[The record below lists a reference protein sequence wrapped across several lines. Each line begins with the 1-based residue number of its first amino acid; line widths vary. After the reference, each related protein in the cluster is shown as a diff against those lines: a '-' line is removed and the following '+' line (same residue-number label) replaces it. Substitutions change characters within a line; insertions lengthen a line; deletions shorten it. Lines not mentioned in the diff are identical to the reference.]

1 MAIKCPK
8 CNSENVD
15 KKNYATKTLAAV
27 GGLAA
32 GIAVGAKAFDAIS
45 DDSGTDGSLLT
56 ATGLVITGG
65 IIGAAMGA
73 AVGGVT
79 AGAMLGSH
87 IDEKIMDNF
96 ICLKCDY
103 TFSNA

>member
-1 MAIKCPK
+1 MIIKCPK
-8 CNSENVD
+8 CSSENVD
-15 KKNYATKTLAAV
+15 KKNYATKGLAAI

-32 GIAVGAKAFDAIS
+32 GLAVGAKAFDAVS

-56 ATGLVITGG
+56 ASRFVITGG
-65 IIGAAMGA
+65 VIGAAIGA

-79 AGAMLGSH
+79 AGAMLGSQ
-87 IDEKIMDNF
+87 IDDKIMDNY

-103 TFSNA
+103 TFSKS